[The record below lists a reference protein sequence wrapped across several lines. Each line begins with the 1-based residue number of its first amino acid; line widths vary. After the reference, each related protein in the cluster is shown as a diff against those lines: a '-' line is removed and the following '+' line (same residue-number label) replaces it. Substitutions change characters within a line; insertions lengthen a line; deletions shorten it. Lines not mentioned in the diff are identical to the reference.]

1 MKRKNNLVII
11 TDLDGTFSK
20 IKPLIESIGI
30 PFYVITGC
38 DNKEVIEFKL
48 KGTSCIKYFIYPG
61 KYCEDLEVYLKKVAV
76 WKAKM
81 VKRLKGSVYID
92 DDHRVL
98 REVAKLNPRTI
109 CLEVF

>member
-1 MKRKNNLVII
+1 MTLV

-20 IKPLIESIGI
+20 IKPLLENIGL
-30 PFYVITGC
+30 PFYVITGGT
-38 DNKEVIEFKL
+38 NKDIIESKL
-48 KGTSCIKYFIYPG
+48 KGTSCIKYFMYPN
-61 KYCEDLEVYLKKVAV
+61 KSEDDLDVYLLKIAK

-81 VKRLKGSVYID
+81 VRKLHAQIYID

-98 REVAKLNPRTI
+98 REVSKMNPKTI

>member
-1 MKRKNNLVII
+1 MKKNNLII
-11 TDLDGTFSK
+11 ATDLDGTFYK
-20 IKPLIESIGI
+20 IKPLMEHLDI

-38 DNKEVIEFKL
+38 QNKKVIEDKL
-48 KGTSCIKYFIYPG
+48 KGSKCIKYWSYPG
-61 KYCEDLEVYLKKVAV
+61 AFNEDLDVYLRDVAI